1 MHQRKGINDNWRYQ
15 YEGQKGDGTPRMSSY
30 AQDES
35 RQGEDSAKQQ
45 DKPGEGFHKNRDPK
59 QNSGMNKNSHS
70 MSQGS
75 TSKNASKRHPK
86 LEKSSPDS
94 EKGMRRSTSEGKG
107 TTLD

>member
-1 MHQRKGINDNWRYQ
+1 
-15 YEGQKGDGTPRMSSY
+15 MSSY

-35 RQGEDSAKQQ
+35 RQGGDNAKHQ
-45 DKPGEGFHKNRDPK
+45 DIPGEGFHKNLDPK
-59 QNSGMNKNSHS
+59 QNSGRNKNSHS

-86 LEKSSPDS
+86 LGKSSPES
-94 EKGMRRSTSEGKG
+94 EKGMRKSTSEGKG